1 MDVQMINLGDVDRYY
16 HCIQV
21 VLSCSLGICLTP
33 TSHASFYFFCDRFT
47 CKFLLIGFSFVS
59 SSLTVLMSVFH
70 DKYWQIHAI
79 LCLMLFFNTSKFI
92 KNYVKRSNIS
102 IVENER

>member
-1 MDVQMINLGDVDRYY
+1 M
-16 HCIQV
+16 QV
-21 VLSCSLGICLTP
+21 SI
-33 TSHASFYFFCDRFT
+33 DW
-47 CKFLLIGFSFVS
+47 LLFVS
-59 SSLTVLMSVFH
+59 NSLTVLMSVFH